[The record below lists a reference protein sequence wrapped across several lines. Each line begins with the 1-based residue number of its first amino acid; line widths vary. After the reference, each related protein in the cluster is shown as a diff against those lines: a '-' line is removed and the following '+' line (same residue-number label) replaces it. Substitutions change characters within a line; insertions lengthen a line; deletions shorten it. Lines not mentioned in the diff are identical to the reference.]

1 MEERSGEEEN
11 GSVVVVLLLA
21 SALSH
26 HILFVGPNF
35 IYLFQGDASSSK
47 WKYTDHRLY
56 NLFPHDIVRGYKEI
70 GVESFFFRG

>member
-1 MEERSGEEEN
+1 MEERSGEEN

-21 SALSH
+21 SAFSH

-35 IYLFQGDASSSK
+35 IYLFQDDASSAT

-70 GVESFFFRG
+70 GVESFFLRG